1 MRAKQLNG
9 LRNAP
14 RSAFSAME
22 TRSELGMEKL
32 WEKAE
37 EMVDNT
43 LECIE
48 NSADENAWST
58 RVVQKALEW
67 ETLGPERKSVRPTF
81 SRAENM
87 RVSQSCVFTH
97 SSTNNNH

>member
-1 MRAKQLNG
+1 MKAKQPNG

-22 TRSELGMEKL
+22 TRSELGIEQL

-37 EMVDNT
+37 EMVENT

-48 NSADENAWST
+48 NCADEHAWST

-67 ETLGPERKSVRPTF
+67 ETSGSERKCARPTF

-87 RVSQSCVFTH
+87 RVFQR
-97 SSTNNNH
+97 

>member
-1 MRAKQLNG
+1 MKAKQPNG

-22 TRSELGMEKL
+22 TRSELSIEKL
-32 WEKAE
+32 WDKAE
-37 EMVDNT
+37 EMVENT

-48 NSADENAWST
+48 NTADENAWST
-58 RVVQKALEW
+58 GVVQKALEW
-67 ETLGPERKSVRPTF
+67 ETSGLEWKWYRPTF

-87 RVSQSCVFTH
+87 RVFPTLRVCTLVH
-97 SSTNNNH
+97 

>member
-1 MRAKQLNG
+1 MKANG

-22 TRSELGMEKL
+22 TRSPLGIETL
-32 WEKAE
+32 REKAE
-37 EMVDNT
+37 EMMENT

-48 NSADENAWST
+48 TTADENAWST
-58 RVVQKALEW
+58 RIVQRVLEW
-67 ETLGPERKSVRPTF
+67 ETLGSERKCARPTF

-87 RVSQSCVFTH
+87 RVCPTLRVYTL
-97 SSTNNNH
+97 NR